1 MAAKCGQCS
10 TAIAHL
16 SFEGPVKS
24 DAPLRELRRIVRIP
38 DEPGRV
44 HALSQ
49 RIDNHVASC
58 ANFVAWGDEHFDAM
72 PPEAKS
78 LFLEYR
84 RQVAKRSVAA
94 KVSELISE
102 EERNDSPISPAL
114 LFSLTVIVPEG
125 VEHPRKRQARERAE
139 LEPKEATA
147 S

>member
-49 RIDNHVASC
+49 WIDNHVASC
-58 ANFVAWGDEHFDAM
+58 ANFVMLYSESSDSSPDARLLN
-72 PPEAKS
+72 E
-78 LFLEYR
+78 R
-84 RQVAKRSVAA
+84 NQCVAKRSVADVA
-94 KVSELISE
+94 LELVSEDRLNHISFGK
-102 EERNDSPISPAL
+102 SI
-114 LFSLTVIVPEG
+114 LFSLSVIVPEG

-139 LEPKEATA
+139 LEAKEASA